1 MNFDHETEAGLS
13 CASVLLAL
21 AASLFIVAATLAPLL
36 LDWSMEYFG

>member
-1 MNFDHETEAGLS
+1 MNLGHESQTSLS
-13 CASVLLAL
+13 FASVLLAL